1 MATEADIPSGL
12 TDDEKAY
19 VFQFLD
25 AQLNSMILL
34 ALLHGM
40 YTGIL
45 AVTLWNI
52 FTNKCWQ
59 IRCVLVVVII
69 LLHAL
74 ITIGFAADWSFVHS
88 AFIEKGKGFWAAY
101 LDLDD
106 EGQAAFL
113 VQSITA
119 SMSTI
124 VTDLYMIWCCWMV
137 WGRRWPVVLIPILSL
152 ITATGKVTNF
162 MMFSSPFSVYPTF
175 CVVSKIFEVY
185 RDYINE
191 FNTAAEI
198 LVPLYTAF
206 ILATTLWCT
215 VLIIYRILTVTGVRY
230 GAGSRL
236 RVYHR
241 FIEVLVESS
250 ALYSISLIVFLAVT
264 ICNNFGLVYLDVIA
278 GIAKGVAP
286 TLLIGRAAAGHTRP
300 NDDYDES
307 TVSSLQFQAPSEVG
321 MTSFQES
328 TTESAILETDIEA
341 QQEWSDELVVVV
353 ERHDS
358 VQDETLN

>member
-1 MATEADIPSGL
+1 MATEADILSGL

-74 ITIGFAADWSFVHS
+74 ITISFAADWSFVCS
-88 AFIEKGKGFWAAY
+88 AFVKKGKGFWTAY

-113 VQSITA
+113 AQSITA

-124 VTDLYMIWCCWMV
+124 ITDLYMIWCCWMV
-137 WGRRWPVVLIPILSL
+137 WGWRWPVVLLPILSL
-152 ITATGKVTNF
+152 ITTT
-162 MMFSSPFSVYPTF
+162 
-175 CVVSKIFEVY
+175 VSKTFEVY

-230 GAGSRL
+230 GAGGQL

-241 FIEVLVESS
+241 FIGVLVESS

-264 ICNNFGLVYLDVIA
+264 IRNNFGLVYLDVIA

-321 MTSFQES
+321 TTSFQES

-341 QQEWSDELVVVV
+341 QQEWSDELMVVV